1 MNRDSHNDV
10 IRKAAIS
17 YYGSVKNEINYN
29 KLIELTSYG
38 GTTWD
43 ARPEAVNQIAKY
55 AIDKPETIEMFIELF
70 NDNTRSVRRNAV
82 RQIGRYG
89 AKKHLDAL
97 DELLVRDPIL
107 EREIRNA
114 KKSIL
119 KPSQG
124 SENDQEKEI
133 NELTRK
139 LDNIRKILN

>member
-1 MNRDSHNDV
+1 M
-10 IRKAAIS
+10 
-17 YYGSVKNEINYN
+17 KNETNYN

-114 KKSIL
+114 KKHFKTKS
-119 KPSQG
+119 
-124 SENDQEKEI
+124 
-133 NELTRK
+133 RF
-139 LDNIRKILN
+139 

>member
-1 MNRDSHNDV
+1 
-10 IRKAAIS
+10 
-17 YYGSVKNEINYN
+17 
-29 KLIELTSYG
+29 
-38 GTTWD
+38 
-43 ARPEAVNQIAKY
+43 
-55 AIDKPETIEMFIELF
+55 MFIELF